1 MKKLLYITSFAML
14 FLFGTNSLLM
24 AQQKKQQGAVFA
36 FEKSVKILVPC
47 MLMS

>member
-24 AQQKKQQGAVFA
+24 AQQKNNKVLYSLLKRA
-36 FEKSVKILVPC
+36 
-47 MLMS
+47 